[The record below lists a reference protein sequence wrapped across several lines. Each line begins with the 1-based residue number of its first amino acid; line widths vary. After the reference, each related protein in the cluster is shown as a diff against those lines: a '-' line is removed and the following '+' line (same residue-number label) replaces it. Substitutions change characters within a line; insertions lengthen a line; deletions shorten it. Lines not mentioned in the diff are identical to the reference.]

1 MPFCQTCGADNA
13 ADVRYC
19 TVCGKPVDATVA
31 AAIEAEKAAAAA
43 EAAAAEEE
51 AAAAA
56 AAAKAAPRTENVEPL
71 LAADGLP
78 VGEDLD
84 GAPGGERLLWAGR
97 PIGWFSPILFITR
110 RYRLTNERLQ
120 INRGFISRSTEEVD
134 LYRVTDVE
142 VKQNLWGRI
151 FGYGYVTVFAPTN
164 ASTGAS
170 GGSYRM
176 RDIRKP
182 DYVKDLVRQA
192 ARLER
197 QRRRVLLRDEV

>member
-1 MPFCQTCGADNA
+1 MPFCQTCGADNDDA
-13 ADVRYC
+13 VRYC
-19 TVCGKPVDATVA
+19 GVCGKPVNAAAA
-31 AAIEAEKAAAAA
+31 AAIAAEEAAAA
-43 EAAAAEEE
+43 EAAAAAAEE
-51 AAAAA
+51 AARPPLAS
-56 AAAKAAPRTENVEPL
+56 KDPL

-84 GAPGGERLLWAGR
+84 GAPGGERLLWSGR
-97 PIGWFSPILFITR
+97 PFGPFSPILWLTR
-110 RYRLTNERLQ
+110 RYRVTNERMQ

-164 ASTGAS
+164 ASS
-170 GGSYRM
+170 DSPNKSYRL

-182 DYVKDLVRQA
+182 DYVKDLIRQA
-192 ARLER
+192 ARIER